1 MDVFG
6 TMDDVDK
13 LIRCVHERQM
23 RIILDLVM
31 NHTSE
36 YVRTIVIAE
45 EVALSYPQRT
55 SLVHRIAVIAYQ
67 SQA

>member
-6 TMDDVDK
+6 TMEDIER
-13 LIRCVHERQM
+13 LIKCVHERQM

-36 YVRTIVIAE
+36 YVRTRGGVC
-45 EVALSYPQRT
+45 
-55 SLVHRIAVIAYQ
+55 
-67 SQA
+67 

>member
-6 TMDDVDK
+6 TMEDIEE
-13 LIRCVHERQM
+13 LIKCVHEKKM

-36 YVRTIVIAE
+36 YVNIEKI
-45 EVALSYPQRT
+45 
-55 SLVHRIAVIAYQ
+55 
-67 SQA
+67 